1 MEMLQTHTV
10 MTTADL
16 KITPGN
22 LKKHGCLGLT
32 PRGGD
37 VTGLG
42 VAWASGFLKAPQGFC
57 CAARVGRHGDKEFG
71 LCTHW

>member
-1 MEMLQTHTV
+1 MEMLQTHHGN
-10 MTTADL
+10 DHGGSQNH
-16 KITPGN
+16 PGN
-22 LKKHGCLGLT
+22 FKKHGCLGLT

-57 CAARVGRHGDKEFG
+57 CAARVGRYGDKEFG